1 MMEKLK
7 AQWSALPQWQKLFIL
22 LILPIVII
30 GYIYAMLI
38 TPLKE
43 DLEKSRKEKEELDRR
58 IAELKRL
65 TDPQALELLRK
76 QRDDLKAQ
84 LEVKRRELEVV
95 VGEIPSTKDAGNIYK
110 KLGAIASKSG
120 VTILSINLA
129 KPNEVGYTL
138 EKTPEGRAVVK
149 IVKEQPQQQG
159 QQQQQQKP
167 QEQKS
172 QQEAQKQKQQ
182 ISNVVK
188 YPTAELK
195 ISFVGSYANV
205 VNFLKSLEKEGFVS
219 YPSTFNVER
228 VEKGMLKGDLTIL
241 VIMKEEKT

>member
-1 MMEKLK
+1 MEKLK

-38 TPLKE
+38 TPLRE

-65 TDPQALELLRK
+65 TDPTALEPLRK

-84 LEVKRRELEVV
+84 LEVKKQELELL
-95 VGEIPSTKDAGNIYK
+95 VGDIPSTKDVSSVYK

-120 VTILSINLA
+120 VRILSINLA
-129 KPNEVGYTL
+129 EPIEVGYTL
-138 EKTPEGRAVVK
+138 EKTPEGRTVVK
-149 IVKEQPQQQG
+149 IVKGQPQQQG
-159 QQQQQQKP
+159 KQEQKP
-167 QEQKS
+167 QQLS
-172 QQEAQKQKQQ
+172 D
-182 ISNVVK
+182 VVK
-188 YPTAELK
+188 HPTAELK

-205 VNFLKSLEKEGFVS
+205 VNFLKSLERGGFVS
-219 YPSTFNVER
+219 YPSTFKVER

>member
-1 MMEKLK
+1 MEKLK

-38 TPLKE
+38 NPLRE
-43 DLEKSRKEKEELDRR
+43 DLEKNRKDKEELTRS
-58 IAELKRL
+58 IEELKRL
-65 TDPQALELLRK
+65 TDPQALEPLRK

-84 LEVKRRELEVV
+84 LEVKKQELELV
-95 VGEIPSTKDAGNIYK
+95 VGEIPSTKDVSSVYK

-120 VTILSINLA
+120 VRLLSVSLA

-159 QQQQQQKP
+159 QQQQKP
-167 QEQKS
+167 QQPS
-172 QQEAQKQKQQ
+172 D
-182 ISNVVK
+182 VVK
-188 YPTAELK
+188 HPTAELK

-205 VNFLKSLEKEGFVS
+205 VNFLKSLEKGGFVS
-219 YPSTFNVER
+219 YPSTFKVER
-228 VEKGMLKGDLTIL
+228 IEKGMLKGDLTIL
-241 VIMKEEKT
+241 VIMKEEKI

>member
-1 MMEKLK
+1 MEKLK

-38 TPLKE
+38 TPLRE
-43 DLEKSRKEKEELDRR
+43 DLEKNRKEKEELTRR
-58 IAELKRL
+58 IAELNRL
-65 TDPQALELLRK
+65 TDPKALEPLRK

-84 LEVKRRELEVV
+84 LEVKKQELELV
-95 VGEIPSTKDAGNIYK
+95 VGEIPSAKDVSTIYR

-120 VTILSINLA
+120 VRLLSVSLA
-129 KPNEVGYTL
+129 MPNEVNYAL

-159 QQQQQQKP
+159 QQQQKP
-167 QEQKS
+167 QQPS
-172 QQEAQKQKQQ
+172 D
-182 ISNVVK
+182 VVK
-188 YPTAELK
+188 HPTAELK

-205 VNFLKSLEKEGFVS
+205 VNFLKSLERGGFVS
-219 YPSTFNVER
+219 YPSTFKVER
-228 VEKGMLKGDLTIL
+228 VEKDMLKGDLTIL
-241 VIMKEEKT
+241 VIMKEEKI

>member
-1 MMEKLK
+1 MEKLK

-38 TPLKE
+38 TPLRE
-43 DLEKSRKEKEELDRR
+43 DLEKIRKEKEELDRR

-65 TDPQALELLRK
+65 TDPKALEPLRK

-84 LEVKRRELEVV
+84 LEVKKQELELL
-95 VGEIPSTKDAGNIYK
+95 VGEITSTKDVGIIYK

-120 VTILSINLA
+120 VRLLSVSLA

-138 EKTPEGRAVVK
+138 EKTPEGRTVVK
-149 IVKEQPQQQG
+149 IVKEQTQQQG
-159 QQQQQQKP
+159 QQQQKQQQRA
-167 QEQKS
+167 QEQK
-172 QQEAQKQKQQ
+172 QQTF
-182 ISNVVK
+182 NVVK
-188 YPTAELK
+188 HPTAELK

-205 VNFLKSLEKEGFVS
+205 VNFLKSLEKGGLVS
-219 YPSTFNVER
+219 YPSTFKVER

-241 VIMKEEKT
+241 VIMKEEKI

>member
-1 MMEKLK
+1 MEKLK

-38 TPLKE
+38 NPLRE

-58 IAELKRL
+58 IAELKSL
-65 TDPQALELLRK
+65 TDPNALEPLRK

-84 LEVKRRELEVV
+84 LEVKKQELELVI
-95 VGEIPSTKDAGNIYK
+95 GEIPSTKDVGTIYK

-120 VTILSINLA
+120 VKILSINLA
-129 KPNEVGYTL
+129 EPNDVNYTL

-159 QQQQQQKP
+159 QQQQKP
-167 QEQKS
+167 QQPS
-172 QQEAQKQKQQ
+172 D
-182 ISNVVK
+182 VVK
-188 YPTAELK
+188 HPTAELK

-205 VNFLKSLEKEGFVS
+205 VNFLKSLEKGGFVS
-219 YPSTFNVER
+219 YPSAFRVER
-228 VEKGMLKGDLTIL
+228 AEKDMLKGELTIL
-241 VIMKEEKT
+241 VIMKEEKI